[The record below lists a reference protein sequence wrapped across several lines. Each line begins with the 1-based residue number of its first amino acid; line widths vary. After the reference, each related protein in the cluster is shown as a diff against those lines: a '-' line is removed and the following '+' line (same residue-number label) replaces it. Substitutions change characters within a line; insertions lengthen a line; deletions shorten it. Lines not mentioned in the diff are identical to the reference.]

1 MESKKSM
8 SIKNIINI
16 FLPLFFAMLIQ
27 IIVVVGDIVAIFIK
41 NMLSDK
47 RTNANNT
54 IEYILSKDY
63 TQPMNMAALSFI
75 QYAMYI
81 LIFGIWYYKTKKPSI
96 KEGFFSIIKPP
107 VIIPLIIAGMA
118 AQVLVDSIL
127 ALIRPIFET
136 SFNEYD
142 KLISNVTGASASWLM
157 YLSVFLLAPIAEEIL
172 FRGLILSYGK
182 KCMPIYAAV
191 ILQAFLFGLYHGNII
206 QGTYAFIL
214 GTLLGYIASKTGT
227 LFAGICFHIALNTSI
242 AFVPAVLFE
251 SDFSC
256 IISGAISFIILII
269 GIVVMN
275 YMYKKKADKVNQ
287 ADYAISK
294 EDNTED

>member
-1 MESKKSM
+1 MESKKSV

-27 IIVVVGDIVAIFIK
+27 IIVVVGDIAAIFIK
-41 NMLSDK
+41 NMLSDQK
-47 RTNANNT
+47 TNSNNT

-75 QYAMYI
+75 QYTLYI
-81 LIFGIWYYKTKKPSI
+81 LVFGIWYYKTKKPSI

-107 VIIPLIIAGMA
+107 VLIPLIIAGMA
-118 AQVLVDSIL
+118 AQVLVDSVL

-136 SFNEYD
+136 LFKEYD

-214 GTLLGYIASKTGT
+214 GILLGYIAVKSKT
-227 LFAGICFHIALNTSI
+227 LSASICFHIAVNLSI
-242 AFVPAVLFE
+242 IFVPAVLFA
-251 SDFSC
+251 SDLSCVIAGAASC
-256 IISGAISFIILII
+256 IILVSGILII
-269 GIVVMN
+269 N
-275 YMYKKKADKVNQ
+275 YMLRRKTTDDNQ
-287 ADYAISK
+287 A
-294 EDNTED
+294 EHDNTDAEES

>member
-16 FLPLFFAMLIQ
+16 FSPLFFAMLIQ
-27 IIVVVGDIVAIFIK
+27 IIVVAGDIVAIFIK

-63 TQPMNMAALSFI
+63 TQPMNMAALSFV
-75 QYAMYI
+75 QYATYI

-107 VIIPLIIAGMA
+107 VIIPLIIAGIA

-157 YLSVFLLAPIAEEIL
+157 YLSIFLLAPIAEEIL

-182 KCMPIYAAV
+182 KCMPIYVAV

-214 GTLLGYIASKTGT
+214 GILLGYIASKTGT
-227 LFAGICFHIALNTSI
+227 LFAGICFHVALNASI
-242 AFVPAVLFE
+242 TFVPAVLFE
-251 SDFSC
+251 SDLSC
-256 IISGAISFIILII
+256 IISGAISFIILVI

-275 YMYKKKADKVNQ
+275 YMYKKKEDKG
-287 ADYAISK
+287 
-294 EDNTED
+294 